1 MNTIRILFATV
12 VAFITINSVNAQS
25 AKETLT
31 GQTKEESVKVWGKCG
46 MCKKRIETAALSVSG
61 VQSATW
67 NENTKILLVKYDMS
81 TKDEMDSVQKKI
93 ASIGHDTE
101 KYKATDAA
109 YQALP
114 DCCHYDRKQ

>member
-1 MNTIRILFATV
+1 MNTIRILFTTI

-25 AKETLT
+25 GKETLG
-31 GQTKEESVKVWGKCG
+31 GQTKTESVKVYGKCG
-46 MCKKRIETAALSVSG
+46 MCKKSIENAAISVDG
-61 VQSATW
+61 VQSVSW
-67 NENTKILLVKYDMS
+67 NENTKILLVKYDLS
-81 TKDEMDSVQKKI
+81 AKDEMDSVQKKI